1 MIEEKHRG
9 HEQMHA
15 EMILILFGAMLL
27 AQVVLVVWKL
37 RHKKSYHVSVADRVA
52 VLFVMLMLLGSY
64 FIWHVGDSPIHFIQ
78 GRVLEDDLCVDC
90 FLYRHLVCHI

>member
-27 AQVVLVVWKL
+27 AQVILVLWKV
-37 RHKKSYHVSVADRVA
+37 RHKRSYHVS
-52 VLFVMLMLLGSY
+52 FVDLGY
-64 FIWHVGDSPIHFIQ
+64 M
-78 GRVLEDDLCVDC
+78 
-90 FLYRHLVCHI
+90 

>member
-27 AQVVLVVWKL
+27 AQIVLVVWKV
-37 RHKKSYHVSVADRVA
+37 RHKKSYHVS
-52 VLFVMLMLLGSY
+52 
-64 FIWHVGDSPIHFIQ
+64 PI
-78 GRVLEDDLCVDC
+78 
-90 FLYRHLVCHI
+90 